1 MFVSK
6 SASALESE
14 QYLQPNAVDQ
24 AGSDEKLA
32 KLRAFRR
39 SRLVAR
45 SPLREDSI
53 SPDLRALADIQFLPS
68 PTKLPPNHKGSPHA
82 IYSSTMFYGRKKRSA
97 LNRMHFARSVYSPRA
112 VSCQHALFVDGEDHS
127 GFSMD
132 SALVCD
138 SLLFAPHPTAS
149 AGSFPTATRS
159 LSLTTPSRHSS
170 LIHTPPRCLEVP
182 TSERRY
188 PQPRTSRGSEF
199 TAIPDDLE
207 RDSDSHLC
215 DDLSTTDGANDDDFS
230 NSSSINENDL
240 SGPAACKDTRNDFS
254 TDVAAVGIAEP
265 RISCSPSQR
274 TLHTVEDFLDA
285 YIDSVK
291 TDVSFGLV
299 PIARAE
305 ADVFDSFSRAARRP
319 QSERFADSAGA
330 SNCDSVFCH
339 GDELDLLSGLPCSQ
353 RAMYIRS
360 SCADSDL
367 VKSTF
372 DLAKLLP
379 SAPK

>member
-1 MFVSK
+1 MWLLNKSDVRRDSDISPGFDHTWSNIPKNPVFYPPTPKKEQRTAATHIHESPVVPQQKRSGKLLSRIKTMFVSK

-14 QYLQPNAVDQ
+14 QYLQPNAVDK
-24 AGSDEKLA
+24 ADADEKLA

-82 IYSSTMFYGRKKRSA
+82 VYSSTMFYGRKKRSA

-138 SLLFAPHPTAS
+138 SLLFAPHPTTL

-170 LIHTPPRCLEVP
+170 LIHTLPRCLEVP

-188 PQPRTSRGSEF
+188 PQSRTSRGSEF

-215 DDLSTTDGANDDDFS
+215 DDLSTTDDANDDDFS

-240 SGPAACKDTRNDFS
+240 S
-254 TDVAAVGIAEP
+254 
-265 RISCSPSQR
+265 
-274 TLHTVEDFLDA
+274 
-285 YIDSVK
+285 
-291 TDVSFGLV
+291 
-299 PIARAE
+299 
-305 ADVFDSFSRAARRP
+305 
-319 QSERFADSAGA
+319 
-330 SNCDSVFCH
+330 
-339 GDELDLLSGLPCSQ
+339 
-353 RAMYIRS
+353 
-360 SCADSDL
+360 
-367 VKSTF
+367 
-372 DLAKLLP
+372 
-379 SAPK
+379 